1 MFITTNGLNPHDNYI
16 CHYGVKGMKWGVR
29 KDRSSRNTSVI
40 ANNIY
45 ETAKRKEPKITRDLT
60 NALKKT
66 SAKFYGLEHRLKT
79 KESIERKINTDS
91 KEKNISI
98 KEASRIKDAVRYTAL
113 SKDSDF
119 VKNYNTIKTSL
130 QDKGYT
136 EVRCRNYF
144 DMYNKGLAKHKAVQ
158 SVFSDPKGYLFEL
171 QFQTPA
177 SQNAKD
183 KKVPIYEEARNPNTS
198 PERKKQLEKQMELL
212 AEEVSNPV
220 YIDKIKS
227 HG

>member
-1 MFITTNGLNPHDNYI
+1 MFITTNGLNPHESYI

-29 KDRSSRNTSVI
+29 KDRSSGNPSII
-40 ANNIY
+40 ANSIY
-45 ETAKRKEPKITRDLT
+45 ETAKRKEPKITKDLA

-66 SAKFYGLEHRLKT
+66 SARFYGLEHRLKT
-79 KESIERKINTDS
+79 KESIERKINADS

-136 EVRCRNYF
+136 EIRCRNYF
-144 DMYNKGLAKHKAVQ
+144 DMYNKGLAKHKSVQ
-158 SVFSDPKGYLFEL
+158 SVFSDPKGYSFEL

>member
-1 MFITTNGLNPHDNYI
+1 MFITTNGLNPRDNYI

-29 KDRSSRNTSVI
+29 KDRSSRNSQVI

-45 ETAKRKEPKITRDLT
+45 ETAKRKEPKITKDLA

>member
-29 KDRSSRNTSVI
+29 KDRSSGNASII

-98 KEASRIKDAVRYTAL
+98 KEASRIKDAVRYTAI

-171 QFQTPA
+171 QFQTPS

>member
-1 MFITTNGLNPHDNYI
+1 MVITTNGLNPHDDYI
-16 CHYGVKGMKWGVR
+16 CHYGVKGMRWGVR
-29 KDRSSRNTSVI
+29 KDRKSANASTL

-45 ETAKRKEPKITRDLT
+45 HRAKVKEPVIAKDLK
-60 NALKKT
+60 NALRKT
-66 SAKFYGLEHRLKT
+66 SAKFYGFEHRLKT

-171 QFQTPA
+171 QFQTPS

-212 AEEVSNPV
+212 AEEVGNPV
-220 YIDKIKS
+220 YIEKIKS
-227 HG
+227 HD